1 MGMPHDVEWRSAED
15 ALAYDVL
22 LLKSVFTRLRRQSAD
37 EGILELDLFSKQQVI
52 DELEVHEDQ
61 KLLRHR
67 PNLRK
72 LHTRLSSLNNIQE
85 SISFDAFR
93 VTRVRDKTLSFDMT
107 SALLKDLCRSQLE
120 AESER
125 RRLVR
130 YKPMWCTRDAKLAD
144 NHPAATYNVCYRPP
158 HTLTSR
164 EKLAVERRAKWTRDK
179 AAVMA
184 QLFVQGLM
192 QTLFLP
198 KAPRGLPSCPTTA
211 TDPIDDHDVGGLKTP
226 SVKTKRHKGK
236 PLARRSSFMSSKQ
249 EQQDVASLKLRILC
263 PGYDPNAPPW
273 RSATCGGAFNDATDA
288 EAFVAAVESAGV
300 PSIARKL
307 WAHAT
312 FRSAAT
318 ACARRVESC
327 ASSHSNNPAT
337 FPHDRPL
344 STATTP
350 ASSSSSSRLTASTD
364 MLLLDTYAAWQGQYR
379 TKTIPHLR

>member
-85 SISFDAFR
+85 SISFDTFR

-125 RRLVR
+125 RRLIR

-144 NHPAATYNVCYRPP
+144 NHPAATYNVRPSP
-158 HTLTSR
+158 SNFGLTSSCLGVLQTATYTHESR
-164 EKLAVERRAKWTRDK
+164 EAGAGASGQVDSRQGGGRG
-179 AAVMA
+179 AAVCTGLDANFVSA
-184 QLFVQGLM
+184 QSPSRAPE
-192 QTLFLP
+192 LP
-198 KAPRGLPSCPTTA
+198 DYG
-211 TDPIDDHDVGGLKTP
+211 D
-226 SVKTKRHKGK
+226 
-236 PLARRSSFMSSKQ
+236 RS
-249 EQQDVASLKLRILC
+249 
-263 PGYDPNAPPW
+263 N
-273 RSATCGGAFNDATDA
+273 
-288 EAFVAAVESAGV
+288 
-300 PSIARKL
+300 
-307 WAHAT
+307 
-312 FRSAAT
+312 
-318 ACARRVESC
+318 
-327 ASSHSNNPAT
+327 
-337 FPHDRPL
+337 
-344 STATTP
+344 
-350 ASSSSSSRLTASTD
+350 
-364 MLLLDTYAAWQGQYR
+364 
-379 TKTIPHLR
+379 